1 MKIHLLKLVTGVAL
15 TGAALAAAP
24 MRVAVM
30 DFDDQTGQRADA
42 LLGGSVAPAAI
53 AAKGAFLVGQR
64 LLSQKEFTLIDRR
77 DFIAQ
82 MEQEQPMN
90 QGKKT
95 AARPT
100 FIHAAQALRADAVL
114 RGSLMS
120 LSTGKETIN
129 LGGNRTE
136 FTTLTVRVGL
146 EALNPVDGSVIAMTS
161 GSAQMRAR
169 QTAAQSIE
177 LSEDDVLVVVEKAVD
192 DALPKLQTALTQAQ
206 LAQQERPRIK
216 LSVKSSADP
225 ALVEIDGILIG
236 TTPLVGAE
244 IFKGDHVLTI
254 GKAGYRDVSKRILFE
269 KDTSIEVPMIRTELS
284 AEELK
289 QIYEKARLNI
299 FQGEPGLIIN
309 TINN

>member
-1 MKIHLLKLVTGVAL
+1 MKRHLLKMLAGVAL
-15 TGAALAAAP
+15 TSAALAAEP

-42 LLGGSVAPAAI
+42 LLGGSVAPTALT
-53 AAKGAFLVGQR
+53 AKGAFLVGQK
-64 LLSQKEFTLIDRR
+64 LLGHKEFTLIDRR

-82 MEQEQPMN
+82 MQQEQPMN

-129 LGGNRTE
+129 LGGNRSE

-146 EALNPVDGSVIAMTS
+146 EALNPVDGAVLAMTS
-161 GSAQMRAR
+161 GAGQLRVR
-169 QTAAQSIE
+169 QTAAQSTE
-177 LSEDDVLVVVEKAVD
+177 LSEDDVLGLMEKAID
-192 DALPKLQTALTQAQ
+192 DALPKLQASLTQAQ
-206 LAQQERPRIK
+206 LAQQARPRIK

-236 TTPLVGAE
+236 TTPLVNAE
-244 IFKGDHVLTI
+244 IFRGDHVLTI

-269 KDTSIEVPMIRTELS
+269 KDTAIEVPMIRTELS
-284 AEELK
+284 AGEIK

>member
-1 MKIHLLKLVTGVAL
+1 MKRHLLNMLAGVAL
-15 TGAALAAAP
+15 TGVTLAAEP

-42 LLGGSVAPAAI
+42 LLGGSVAPAALT
-53 AAKGAFLVGQR
+53 AKGAFLVGQK
-64 LLSQKEFTLIDRR
+64 LLGNKEFTLIDRR

-82 MEQEQPMN
+82 MEQERPTN

-129 LGGNRTE
+129 LGGNRSE

-146 EALNPVDGSVIAMTS
+146 EALNPVDGAVIAMTS
-161 GSAQMRAR
+161 GAGQLRVR
-169 QTAAQSIE
+169 QTAAQFTE
-177 LSEDDVLVVVEKAVD
+177 LSEDDVLGLMEKALD
-192 DALPKLQTALTQAQ
+192 DALPKLQASLTQAQ
-206 LAQQERPRIK
+206 LAQQARPRIK
-216 LSVKSSADP
+216 LSVKTSADP

-244 IFKGDHVLTI
+244 IFRGDHVLTI
-254 GKAGYRDVSKRILFE
+254 GKAGYRDTSKRILFE
-269 KDTSIEVPMIRTELS
+269 KDTAIEVPMIRTELS
-284 AEELK
+284 ADEVK

-299 FQGEPGLIIN
+299 FVGEPGMLIN

>member
-1 MKIHLLKLVTGVAL
+1 MLNLLAGVAL
-15 TGAALAAAP
+15 TSAALAAEP

-42 LLGGSVAPAAI
+42 RLGGSVAPAALT
-53 AAKGAFLVGQR
+53 AKGAFLVGQK
-64 LLSQKEFTLIDRR
+64 LLGNKEFTLIDRR

-82 MEQEQPMN
+82 MEKERPTN
-90 QGKKT
+90 QGKPT

-136 FTTLTVRVGL
+136 FTALNVRIGL
-146 EALNPVDGSVIAMTS
+146 EALNPVDGAVIAMTS
-161 GSAQMRAR
+161 GAAQTRVR
-169 QTAAQSIE
+169 QTAAQSTE
-177 LSEDDVLVVVEKAVD
+177 LSEDDVIGLVEKAID
-192 DALPKLQTALTQAQ
+192 DALPKLKTALTQAQ

-216 LSVKSSADP
+216 ISVKTTADP
-225 ALVEIDGILIG
+225 ALVEVDGILIG
-236 TTPLVGAE
+236 TTPLVNAE

-254 GKAGYRDVSKRILFE
+254 GKAGYRDMSKRILFE

-284 AEELK
+284 AEEIK

-309 TINN
+309 TISN